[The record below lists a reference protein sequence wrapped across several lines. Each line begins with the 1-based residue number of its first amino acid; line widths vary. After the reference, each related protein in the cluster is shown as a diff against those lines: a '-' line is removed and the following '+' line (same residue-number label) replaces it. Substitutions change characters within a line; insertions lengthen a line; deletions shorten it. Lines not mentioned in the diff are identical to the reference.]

1 MKVVF
6 QQSQVKKLFGNNFS
20 YVVLTLV
27 YMIAKVLYISL
38 QPMAMVFYFLFLFR
52 KDSWRFI
59 PPRHWKTTPILSY
72 QSGTL
77 CVYAW
82 PRFPYPNIS
91 GHSSWLYSL
100 TIHFSSRNTV
110 PLYYLGWIVLYSRS
124 HFPTRFILHTCL
136 SPLQNTILILF

>member
-52 KDSWRFI
+52 KDS
-59 PPRHWKTTPILSY
+59 
-72 QSGTL
+72 
-77 CVYAW
+77 
-82 PRFPYPNIS
+82 
-91 GHSSWLYSL
+91 
-100 TIHFSSRNTV
+100 
-110 PLYYLGWIVLYSRS
+110 
-124 HFPTRFILHTCL
+124 
-136 SPLQNTILILF
+136 